1 MWYIKLTHIK
11 STSNRNSPLSLN
23 THPRTHQTQPFFNT
37 SSGNKY
43 LHSTSKHIKT
53 HQYTTS
59 RTARMYSL
67 CTSLTLNIKAHQKHI
82 KFLMSMFT
90 GAVAALRA
98 AGRASRAIYS
108 KNFLQD
114 KGSISDKES
123 ISDKGSISD
132 KESISYI
139 ISPKN
144 RVNVHWGR
152 SGAARR
158 RARFARHIFKKLPL

>member
-1 MWYIKLTHIK
+1 MGWGLGVGTNLAHHLK
-11 STSNRNSPLSLN
+11 SLGGGRNPSSLVRAVAGAL
-23 THPRTHQTQPFFNT
+23 PALR
-37 SSGNKY
+37 
-43 LHSTSKHIKT
+43 
-53 HQYTTS
+53 
-59 RTARMYSL
+59 A
-67 CTSLTLNIKAHQKHI
+67 A
-82 KFLMSMFT
+82 

-144 RVNVHWGR
+144 R
-152 SGAARR
+152 ACA
-158 RARFARHIFKKLPL
+158 